1 MIRTDKHYIPLHVA
15 PFLIDA
21 ARMAVL
27 LSVSESYIRQ
37 LDNSGGLPQAVKLG
51 TRKLWLTSEIQAWA
65 EARVPDRITW
75 MQLKNEKAKS

>member
-1 MIRTDKHYIPLHVA
+1 MIISEKHYIPLHIA

-37 LDNSGGLPQAVKLG
+37 LDNNGGLPHAVKLG
-51 TRKLWLTSEIQAWA
+51 TRKLWITAEIEAWSKKGC
-65 EARVPDRITW
+65 PDRVQW
-75 MQLKNEKAKS
+75 NLQKADNGD